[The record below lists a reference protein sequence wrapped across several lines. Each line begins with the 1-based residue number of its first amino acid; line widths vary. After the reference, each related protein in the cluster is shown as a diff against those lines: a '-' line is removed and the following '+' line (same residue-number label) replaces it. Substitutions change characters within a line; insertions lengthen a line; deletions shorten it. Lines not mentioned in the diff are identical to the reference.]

1 MGAWQTF
8 GQLQRVD
15 MHTTGENAE
24 LDDKIFDS
32 IPVPFLLCKVQ
43 AGPQTSL
50 VLKFFIYHVGISKLL
65 LSISCNHGQKQMR
78 ECRPNTV

>member
-1 MGAWQTF
+1 
-8 GQLQRVD
+8 

-32 IPVPFLLCKVQ
+32 IPVTFLPCEVQ

-50 VLKFFIYHVGISKLL
+50 VLKFFIYQVGIS
-65 LSISCNHGQKQMR
+65 
-78 ECRPNTV
+78 NTSSVYIMQPWSKANEIM

>member
-8 GQLQRVD
+8 WHLQRVD
-15 MHTTGENAE
+15 MHTTGENAK

-32 IPVPFLLCKVQ
+32 IPVPFFLYEVQ

-50 VLKFFIYHVGISKLL
+50 VLKSFIYHVGMS
-65 LSISCNHGQKQMR
+65 
-78 ECRPNTV
+78 NTPSV